1 MVSGLKVLLTEI
13 GLDNAR
19 WHFFAIF
26 VTHNKTIIMKKAFI
40 LMMSFLAMAACAPKS
55 GAPALDLT
63 DLDTTTSPKV
73 DFYQYATGGW
83 QVKNPLRAEFSRYG
97 SFDALREQAQENLN
111 ALFQEMTTLKAKP
124 GTVEQKIS
132 DLYKMALDSTTR
144 NNLGA
149 EPIQP
154 YIAEINA
161 VDSKDALAALLGRM
175 NLYGEGGFMGFG
187 VEADLTNSDMQVLY
201 LGQGGLGMGDR
212 DYYLKPENA
221 QLKAGYQE
229 YLCKVLGLAGV
240 ENAAELV
247 AKDMEVENAMAQI
260 FWSREQNRDMAAIYN
275 PMSTEE
281 IAAKWPAVRFDA
293 ITAAAGVEPQ
303 EKVIV
308 EQPSYFD
315 GLAKLMEECPLET
328 LKAYLLCQFVSGQAG
343 ALSDEFYTAQW
354 EFFSHQMAGA
364 QEETPRW
371 KRAMSVPNGILGEA
385 VGEMYV
391 ARYFPESS
399 KKKMV
404 KLVENLRTALGQ
416 HIDELEWMSDS
427 TKVRARE
434 KLAAFTVKIGY
445 PDKWKDYSSMD
456 INPENS
462 YYENLRNASA
472 WYVKDNLSKLGKPTD
487 RTEWGMTPQT
497 VNAYY
502 NPTTNEICFPAAI
515 LQKPFFD
522 PEADDPVN
530 YGGIGVVIGH
540 EMSHGFDD
548 QGSMF
553 DAQGNMVNWW
563 TAEDKAKFDALGDKL
578 VAQFDEVEILPGV
591 HANGRYTLGENIGD
605 HGGLSIAFTAME
617 NAVKGPDPMIDGFT
631 RAQRFYLSYG
641 AIWAQNITD
650 QEKAR
655 LTNMD
660 PHSLAENRVNVSVRN
675 FETFFEAFDIEE
687 GDPMFRP
694 EEERVHI
701 W

>member
-1 MVSGLKVLLTEI
+1 
-13 GLDNAR
+13 
-19 WHFFAIF
+19 
-26 VTHNKTIIMKKAFI
+26 MKKGII
-40 LMMSFLAMAACAPKS
+40 LMMSMLAFAACAPKT

-63 DLDTTTSPKV
+63 DLDTTASPKV

-83 QVKNPLRAEFSRYG
+83 QQKNPLRPEFSRYG
-97 SFDALREQAQENLN
+97 SFDAIRERTQENLN
-111 ALFQEMTTLKAKP
+111 ALFESMTTLEAKP
-124 GTVEQKIS
+124 GTIDQKIS

-144 NNLGA
+144 NQLGA
-149 EPIQP
+149 QPIQP
-154 YIAEINA
+154 YIAQIRDVKTKEEL
-161 VDSKDALAALLGRM
+161 STLLGQM
-175 NLYGEGGFMGFG
+175 NLYGEGGLMGFG
-187 VEADLTNSDMQVLY
+187 AEADLANSDMQVLY

-212 DYYLKPENA
+212 DYYLKAENKE
-221 QLKAGYQE
+221 LYEGYKA
-229 YLCKVLGLAGV
+229 YLVKVMELAGLEDARAIAEKDLLV
-240 ENAAELV
+240 ENE
-247 AKDMEVENAMAQI
+247 MASI
-260 FWSREQNRDMAAIYN
+260 FWSREQNRDMQAIYN
-275 PMSTEE
+275 PMSTQEM
-281 IAAKWPAVRFDA
+281 IARWPNLNLGLMFE
-293 ITAAAGVEPQ
+293 AAGIPAQ

-308 EQPSYFD
+308 QQPSYFD
-315 GLAKLMEECPLET
+315 GLNNLYKNLPLEYFKSYF
-328 LKAYLLCQFVSGQAG
+328 LAQFVSGQAG
-343 ALSDEFYTAQW
+343 SLSDDFYTAQW

-364 QEETPRW
+364 KEQQPRW

-391 ARYFPESS
+391 NRYFPESS
-399 KKKMV
+399 KQKMV
-404 KLVENLRTALGQ
+404 TLVENLRTALGE
-416 HIDELEWMSDS
+416 HIDALEWMSDT
-427 TKVRARE
+427 TKARARE

-445 PDKWKDYSSMD
+445 PDKWKDYSSLD
-456 INPENS
+456 INPANT

-472 WYVKDNLSKLGKPTD
+472 WYVKDNLDKLGKPTD
-487 RTEWGMTPQT
+487 KTEWGMTPQT

-522 PEADDPVN
+522 PDADDPVN

-553 DAQGNMVNWW
+553 DANGNMVNWW

-578 VAQFDEVEILPGV
+578 VAQFDEVEVLPGV
-591 HANGRYTLGENIGD
+591 KANGRYTLGENIGD

-617 NAVKGPDPMIDGFT
+617 NATAGKKDPMIDGFN

-655 LTNMD
+655 LTNLD
-660 PHSLAENRVNVSVRN
+660 PHSLAVNRVNVSVRN
-675 FETFFEAFDIEE
+675 FQTFFDAWDIHE

>member
-1 MVSGLKVLLTEI
+1 
-13 GLDNAR
+13 
-19 WHFFAIF
+19 
-26 VTHNKTIIMKKAFI
+26 MKKALI
-40 LMMSFLAMAACAPKS
+40 IMMSALSFAACAPKS

-63 DLDTTTSPKV
+63 DLDTTVSPKV

-83 QVKNPLRAEFSRYG
+83 QVKNPLKPEFSRYG

-111 ALFQEMTTLKAKP
+111 ALFQSMTSTQAAY

-132 DLYKMALDSTTR
+132 DLYKMAMDSTTR
-144 NNLGA
+144 NELGA
-149 EPIQP
+149 QPILP
-154 YIAEINA
+154 YIAEIQA
-161 VDSKDALAALLGRM
+161 VRSKDELATLLGKM
-175 NLYGEGGFMGFG
+175 NIYGDGGFFGAG
-187 VEADLTNSDMQVLY
+187 VEADLTNSDLQVLY

-212 DYYLKPENA
+212 DYYLLESNKA
-221 QLKAGYQE
+221 LKEGYE
-229 YLCKVLGLAGV
+229 AFLVKVLNLCGIQDAASVAAQDLAL
-240 ENAAELV
+240 ETTL
-247 AKDMEVENAMAQI
+247 AQI
-260 FWSREQNRDMAAIYN
+260 AWPREKNRDMQAIYN
-275 PMSTEE
+275 PMSPEE
-281 IAAKWPAVRFDA
+281 ILKAWPELRFDTLCEA
-293 ITAAAGVEPQ
+293 VGIVPQ
-303 EKVIV
+303 GKIIV
-308 EQPSYFD
+308 QQPSYFQ
-315 GLAKLMEECPLET
+315 GLNDLFAKTDLET
-328 LKAYLLCQFVSGQAG
+328 LKAYLLCQYIAGQTG
-343 ALSDEFYTAQW
+343 ALSDEFYTASW
-354 EFFSHQMAGA
+354 EFFSHQMGGA

-371 KRAMSVPNGILGEA
+371 KRAMSVPNSLLGEA

-391 ARYFPESS
+391 NRYFPESS
-399 KKKMV
+399 KQKMV
-404 KLVENLRTALGQ
+404 TLVENLRTALGQ
-416 HIDELEWMSDS
+416 HIDQLEWMSEE
-427 TKVRARE
+427 TKAKAQE

-445 PDKWKDYSSMD
+445 PDKWKDYSTLE
-456 INPENS
+456 INPEKS
-462 YYENLRNASA
+462 YYENLRSASA
-472 WYVKDNLSKLGKPTD
+472 WYVKDNLNKMGKPTD
-487 RTEWGMTPQT
+487 KTEWGMTPQT

-522 PEADDPVN
+522 PNADEPVN

-553 DAQGNMVNWW
+553 DANGNMENWW

-617 NAVKGPDPMIDGFT
+617 NATAGKKDPMIDGFT

-660 PHSLAENRVNVSVRN
+660 VHSLAKNRVNVSIRN
-675 FETFFEAFDIEE
+675 FQTFFDAFDVHE

-694 EEERVHI
+694 QEERVHI

>member
-1 MVSGLKVLLTEI
+1 M
-13 GLDNAR
+13 
-19 WHFFAIF
+19 
-26 VTHNKTIIMKKAFI
+26 
-40 LMMSFLAMAACAPKS
+40 LAMAACGPKNT
-55 GAPALDLT
+55 APALDLT
-63 DLDTTTSPKV
+63 DLDPTTSPKE

-83 QVKNPLRAEFSRYG
+83 QAKNPLRPEFSRYG

-111 ALFQEMTTLKAKP
+111 ALFESMTTLKTTP
-124 GTVEQKIS
+124 GSVEQKIA

-149 EPIQP
+149 QPIQP
-154 YIAEINA
+154 YIEEIQA
-161 VDSKDALAALLGRM
+161 IGSKEELATLLGKM
-175 NLYGEGGFMGFG
+175 NLYGEGGFYNAG

-212 DYYLKPENA
+212 DYYLKEENQA
-221 QLKAGYQE
+221 LFQGYKE
-229 YLCKVLGLAGV
+229 YLEKVLSLSGV
-240 ENAAELV
+240 EDAAGITARDL
-247 AKDMEVENAMAQI
+247 EVEKAMAEI
-260 FWSREQNRDMAAIYN
+260 FWSREQNRNMQAIYN
-275 PMSTEE
+275 PMSTGQICE
-281 IAAKWPAVRFDA
+281 AWPAILFDKVC
-293 ITAAAGVEPQ
+293 AAAGIAPQ
-303 EKVIV
+303 DKIIV
-308 EQPSYFD
+308 QQPSYFE
-315 GLAKLMEECPLET
+315 GLNKLFQDLPLES
-328 LKAYLLCQFVSGQAG
+328 LKAYLLAQFVSGSAG
-343 ALSDEFYTAQW
+343 SLSDELYTASW
-354 EFFSHQMAGA
+354 EFFSHQMGGA
-364 QEETPRW
+364 QEQQPRW

-391 ARYFPESS
+391 KRFFPESS

-404 KLVENLRTALGQ
+404 TLVENLRTALGE
-416 HIDELEWMSDS
+416 HIDQLEWMSDE
-427 TKVRARE
+427 TKARASE

-445 PDKWKDYSSMD
+445 PDKWKDYSTLD

-472 WYVKDNLSKLGKPTD
+472 WYVQDNLQKLGKPTD
-487 RTEWGMTPQT
+487 KTEWGMTPQT

-502 NPTTNEICFPAAI
+502 NPTTTEICFPAAS

-522 PEADDPVN
+522 PTADDPVN

-563 TAEDKAKFDALGDKL
+563 TPEDKAKFDALGDKL
-578 VAQFDEVEILPGV
+578 VAQFDAVEVLPGV
-591 HANGRYTLGENIGD
+591 KANGRYTLGENIGD

-617 NAVKGPDPMIDGFT
+617 NATKASSDPMIDGLT

-660 PHSLAENRVNVSVRN
+660 PHSLAVNRVNVSVRN
-675 FETFFEAFDIEE
+675 FQTFFDAFDIQE

>member
-1 MVSGLKVLLTEI
+1 MKKSL
-13 GLDNAR
+13 
-19 WHFFAIF
+19 
-26 VTHNKTIIMKKAFI
+26 IIM
-40 LMMSFLAMAACAPKS
+40 MSLLSFAACAPKA

-63 DLDTTTSPKV
+63 DLDPSTSPKA

-83 QVKNPLRAEFSRYG
+83 QAKNPLRPEFSRYG
-97 SFDALREQAQENLN
+97 SFDALREKAQENLN
-111 ALFQEMTTLKAKP
+111 ALFQSMTTTEAEF
-124 GTVEQKIS
+124 GTVDQKIS

-144 NNLGA
+144 NELGA
-149 EPIQP
+149 KPIQP
-154 YIAEINA
+154 YIAQIQA
-161 VDSKDALAALLGRM
+161 VGSKDELVTLLGQM
-175 NLYGEGGFMGFG
+175 QLYGEGGFFGAG
-187 VEADLTNSDMQVLY
+187 VEADLTNSDVQVLY

-212 DYYLKPENA
+212 DYYLLESNKA
-221 QLKAGYQE
+221 LKDGYQAF
-229 YLCKVLGLAGV
+229 LVKVLNLSGIQ
-240 ENAAELV
+240 NAEAIA
-247 AKDMEVENAMAQI
+247 AKDLALEDAMATI
-260 FWSREQNRDMAAIYN
+260 AWPREANRDMQKIYN
-275 PMSTEE
+275 PMSTEQ
-281 IAAKWPAVRFDA
+281 ICKAWPELRFDKLC
-293 ITAAAGVEPQ
+293 AAAGIAPQ
-303 EKVIV
+303 EKIIV
-308 EQPSYFD
+308 QQPSYFE
-315 GLAKLMEECPLET
+315 GLNALFAKTDLET
-328 LKAYLLCQFVSGQAG
+328 LKDYLLCQFVAGQTG
-343 ALSDEFYTAQW
+343 ALSDEFYTASW

-371 KRAMSVPNGILGEA
+371 KRAMSVPNGLLGEA

-391 ARYFPESS
+391 KQYFPESS
-399 KKKMV
+399 KQKMV
-404 KLVENLRTALGQ
+404 ALVENLRTALGQ
-416 HIDELEWMSDS
+416 HIDELEWMGEE
-427 TKVRARE
+427 TKAKARE

-445 PDKWKDYSSMD
+445 PDKWKDYSTLVID
-456 INPENS
+456 PANT

-472 WYVKDNLSKLGKPTD
+472 WYVKDNLDKLGKPTD

-522 PEADDPVN
+522 PEADEPVN

-553 DAQGNMVNWW
+553 DAHGNMENWW

-578 VAQFDEVEILPGV
+578 VAQFDAVEILPGV

-617 NAVKGPDPMIDGFT
+617 NATAGKKDPMIDGFN

-660 PHSLAENRVNVSVRN
+660 VHSLAVNRVNVSVKN
-675 FETFFEAFDIEE
+675 FQTFFDAWDIQE

>member
-1 MVSGLKVLLTEI
+1 ML
-13 GLDNAR
+13 
-19 WHFFAIF
+19 
-26 VTHNKTIIMKKAFI
+26 AF
-40 LMMSFLAMAACAPKS
+40 AACAPKT

-63 DLDTTTSPKV
+63 DLDTTASPKV

-83 QVKNPLRAEFSRYG
+83 QQKNPLRPEFSRYG
-97 SFDALREQAQENLN
+97 SFDAIRERTQENLN
-111 ALFQEMTTLKAKP
+111 ALFESMTTLEAKP
-124 GTVEQKIS
+124 GTIDQKIS

-144 NNLGA
+144 NQLGA
-149 EPIQP
+149 QPIQP
-154 YIAEINA
+154 YIAQIRDVKTKEEL
-161 VDSKDALAALLGRM
+161 STLLGQM
-175 NLYGEGGFMGFG
+175 NLYGEGGLMGFG
-187 VEADLTNSDMQVLY
+187 AEADLANSDMQVLY

-212 DYYLKPENA
+212 DYYLKAENKE
-221 QLKAGYQE
+221 LYEGYKA
-229 YLCKVLGLAGV
+229 YLVKVMELAGLEDARALAEKDLLV
-240 ENAAELV
+240 ENE
-247 AKDMEVENAMAQI
+247 MASI
-260 FWSREQNRDMAAIYN
+260 FWSREQNRDMQAIYN
-275 PMSTEE
+275 PMSTQEM
-281 IAAKWPAVRFDA
+281 IARWPNLNLGLMFE
-293 ITAAAGVEPQ
+293 AAGIPAQ

-308 EQPSYFD
+308 QQPSYFD
-315 GLAKLMEECPLET
+315 GLNNLYKNLPLEYFKSYF
-328 LKAYLLCQFVSGQAG
+328 LAQFVSGQAG
-343 ALSDEFYTAQW
+343 SLSDDFYTAQW

-364 QEETPRW
+364 KEQQPRW

-391 ARYFPESS
+391 NRYFPESS
-399 KKKMV
+399 KQKMV
-404 KLVENLRTALGQ
+404 TLVENLRTALGE
-416 HIDELEWMSDS
+416 HIDALEWMSDT
-427 TKVRARE
+427 TKARARE

-445 PDKWKDYSSMD
+445 PDKWKDYSSLEID
-456 INPENS
+456 PANT

-472 WYVKDNLSKLGKPTD
+472 WYVKDNLDKLGKPTD
-487 RTEWGMTPQT
+487 KTEWGMTPQT

-522 PEADDPVN
+522 PDADDPVN

-553 DAQGNMVNWW
+553 DANGNMVNWW

-578 VAQFDEVEILPGV
+578 VAQFDEVEVLPGV
-591 HANGRYTLGENIGD
+591 KANGRYTLGENIGD

-617 NAVKGPDPMIDGFT
+617 NATAGKKDPMIDGFN

-641 AIWAQNITD
+641 TIWAQNITD

-655 LTNMD
+655 LTNLD
-660 PHSLAENRVNVSVRN
+660 PHSLAVNRVNVSVRN
-675 FETFFEAFDIEE
+675 FQTFFDAWDIHE

-694 EEERVHI
+694 EQERVHI

>member
-1 MVSGLKVLLTEI
+1 MTKSLIV
-13 GLDNAR
+13 
-19 WHFFAIF
+19 
-26 VTHNKTIIMKKAFI
+26 
-40 LMMSFLAMAACAPKS
+40 MMSLLSFAACAPKA

-63 DLDTTTSPKV
+63 DLDTSTSPKT

-83 QVKNPLRAEFSRYG
+83 QVKNPLRPEFSRYG
-97 SFDALREQAQENLN
+97 SFDAIRERTQENLN
-111 ALFQEMTTLKAKP
+111 ALFESMTTLEAKP
-124 GTVEQKIS
+124 GSVDQKIS

-144 NNLGA
+144 NSLGA
-149 EPIQP
+149 QPILP
-154 YIAEINA
+154 YIAEIQA
-161 VDSKDALAALLGRM
+161 VKSKDELATLLGRM
-175 NLYGEGGFMGFG
+175 NLYGEGGFFGAG
-187 VEADLTNSDMQVLY
+187 VEADLANSDVQVLY

-212 DYYLKPENA
+212 DYYLLETNKELKEGYKAFLVKALTLAGIQNA
-221 QLKAGYQE
+221 QAVMEQDM
-229 YLCKVLGLAGV
+229 VV
-240 ENAAELV
+240 EDAI
-247 AKDMEVENAMAQI
+247 AQYS
-260 FWSREQNRDMAAIYN
+260 WSREKNRDMQAIYN
-275 PMSTEE
+275 PMSSEQ
-281 IAAKWPAVRFDA
+281 IAKSWPGIRFGLLCE
-293 ITAAAGVEPQ
+293 AAGIPAQ
-303 EKVIV
+303 DKVIV
-308 EQPSYFD
+308 QQPSYFQE
-315 GLAKLMEECPLET
+315 LSQFFEKTPLET
-328 LKAYLLCQFVSGQAG
+328 LKSYLLCQFVSGQCG
-343 ALSDEFYTAQW
+343 ALSDDFYTASW

-364 QEETPRW
+364 QEQQPRW
-371 KRAMSVPNGILGEA
+371 KRAMGVPNSLLGEA

-391 ARYFPESS
+391 SRYFPESS
-399 KKKMV
+399 KQKMV
-404 KLVENLRTALGQ
+404 ALVENLRTALGE
-416 HIDELEWMSDS
+416 HIDNLEWMSDT

-445 PDKWKDYSSMD
+445 PDKWKDYSTLTID
-456 INPENS
+456 PANT

-522 PEADDPVN
+522 PEADEPVN

-553 DAQGNMVNWW
+553 DAHGNMVNWW
-563 TAEDKAKFDALGDKL
+563 TAADKAKFDALGNKL
-578 VAQFDEVEILPGV
+578 VAQFDEVEVLPGV

-617 NAVKGPDPMIDGFT
+617 NATAGKEDPKIDGFT

-660 PHSLAENRVNVSVRN
+660 PHSLAENRVNVSLRN
-675 FETFFEAFDIEE
+675 FQSFFDAFDIQE

>member
-1 MVSGLKVLLTEI
+1 
-13 GLDNAR
+13 
-19 WHFFAIF
+19 
-26 VTHNKTIIMKKAFI
+26 MKKSLI
-40 LMMSFLAMAACAPKS
+40 VMMSLLAFAACAPKS

-63 DLDTTTSPKV
+63 NLDTTASPKV

-83 QVKNPLRAEFSRYG
+83 QKNNPLRPEFSRYG
-97 SFDALREQAQENLN
+97 SFDAIREQAQENLN
-111 ALFQEMTTLKAKP
+111 ALFESMTTLQAKP

-144 NNLGA
+144 NSLGA
-149 EPIQP
+149 QPIQP
-154 YIAEINA
+154 YIAEIQD
-161 VDSKDALAALLGRM
+161 VQSKDQLASLLGKM
-175 NLYGEGGFMGFG
+175 NLYGEGAFFGFG
-187 VEADLTNSDMQVLY
+187 VEADLANSDMQVLY
-201 LGQGGLGMGDR
+201 MAQSGLGMGDR
-212 DYYLKPENA
+212 DYYLKEENA
-221 QLKAGYQE
+221 ELKAGYQAF
-229 YLCKVLGLAGV
+229 LVKALRLAGV
-240 ENAAELV
+240 EKPEGVAAH
-247 AKDMEVENAMAQI
+247 DMEVEDALAQI
-260 FWSREQNRDMAAIYN
+260 SWTREQNRDMQAIYN
-275 PMSTEE
+275 PMSSAD
-281 IAAKWPAVRFDA
+281 IIGVWPGLRLDKFME
-293 ITAAAGVEPQ
+293 AAGVAPQ

-308 EQPSYFD
+308 AQPSFFQ
-315 GLAKLMEECPLET
+315 GLSDKIESLPLQT
-328 LKAYLLCQFVSGQAG
+328 LKDYVLCQFVSGQCSS
-343 ALSDEFYTAQW
+343 LSDEFYTASW

-364 QEETPRW
+364 QEQQPRW
-371 KRAMSVPNGILGEA
+371 KRAMAVPNGILGEA

-391 ARYFPESS
+391 NRYFPESS

-404 KLVENLRTALGQ
+404 DLVENLRTALGQ
-416 HIDELEWMSDS
+416 HIDQLEWMSDE
-427 TKVRARE
+427 TKARAQE

-445 PDKWKDYSSMD
+445 PDKWKDYSTLE

-472 WYVKDNLSKLGKPTD
+472 WYVKDNLDKLGKPTD

-522 PEADDPVN
+522 PEADEPVN

-553 DAQGNMVNWW
+553 DASGNMVNWW
-563 TAEDKAKFDALGDKL
+563 TDEDKAKFDALGDKL
-578 VAQFDEVEILPGV
+578 VAQFDAIEILPGLK
-591 HANGRYTLGENIGD
+591 ANGRYTLGENIGD

-617 NAVKGPDPMIDGFT
+617 NAVAGKKDPMIDGFT

-655 LTNMD
+655 LTNLD
-660 PHSLAENRVNVSVRN
+660 VHSLAENRVNVSVRN
-675 FETFFEAFDIEE
+675 FQTFFDAFDIRE

>member
-1 MVSGLKVLLTEI
+1 
-13 GLDNAR
+13 
-19 WHFFAIF
+19 
-26 VTHNKTIIMKKAFI
+26 MKKGII
-40 LMMSFLAMAACAPKS
+40 LMMSMLAFAACAPKS

-63 DLDTTTSPKV
+63 DLDTTASPKV

-83 QVKNPLRAEFSRYG
+83 QQKNPLRPEFSRYG
-97 SFDALREQAQENLN
+97 SFDAIRERTQENLN
-111 ALFQEMTTLKAKP
+111 ALFESMTTLEAKP
-124 GTVEQKIS
+124 GTIDQKIS

-144 NNLGA
+144 NQLGA
-149 EPIQP
+149 QPIQP
-154 YIAEINA
+154 YIAQIRDVKTKEEL
-161 VDSKDALAALLGRM
+161 STLLGQM
-175 NLYGEGGFMGFG
+175 NLYGEGGLMGFG
-187 VEADLTNSDMQVLY
+187 AEADLANSDMQVLY

-212 DYYLKPENA
+212 DYYLKAENKE
-221 QLKAGYQE
+221 LYEGYKA
-229 YLCKVLGLAGV
+229 YLVKVMELAGLEDARAIAEKDLLV
-240 ENAAELV
+240 ENE
-247 AKDMEVENAMAQI
+247 MASI
-260 FWSREQNRDMAAIYN
+260 FWSREQNRDMQAIYN
-275 PMSTEE
+275 PMSTQEM
-281 IAAKWPAVRFDA
+281 IARWPNLNLGLMFE
-293 ITAAAGVEPQ
+293 AAGIPAQ

-308 EQPSYFD
+308 QQPSYFD
-315 GLAKLMEECPLET
+315 GLNNLYKNLPLEYFKSYF
-328 LKAYLLCQFVSGQAG
+328 LAQFVSGQAG
-343 ALSDEFYTAQW
+343 SLSDDFYTAQW

-364 QEETPRW
+364 KEQQPRW

-391 ARYFPESS
+391 NRYFPESS
-399 KKKMV
+399 KQKMV
-404 KLVENLRTALGQ
+404 TLVENLRTALGE
-416 HIDELEWMSDS
+416 HIDALEWMSDT
-427 TKVRARE
+427 TKARARE

-445 PDKWKDYSSMD
+445 PDKWKDYSSLD
-456 INPENS
+456 INPANT

-472 WYVKDNLSKLGKPTD
+472 WYVKDNLDKLGKPTD
-487 RTEWGMTPQT
+487 KTEWGMTPQT

-522 PEADDPVN
+522 PDADDPVN

-553 DAQGNMVNWW
+553 DANGNMVNWW

-578 VAQFDEVEILPGV
+578 VAQFDEVEVLPGV
-591 HANGRYTLGENIGD
+591 KANGRYTLGENIGD

-617 NAVKGPDPMIDGFT
+617 NATAGKKDPMIDGFN

-655 LTNMD
+655 LTNLD
-660 PHSLAENRVNVSVRN
+660 PHSLAVNRVNVSVRN
-675 FETFFEAFDIEE
+675 FQTFFDAWDIHE

-694 EEERVHI
+694 EAERVHI

>member
-1 MVSGLKVLLTEI
+1 
-13 GLDNAR
+13 
-19 WHFFAIF
+19 
-26 VTHNKTIIMKKAFI
+26 MKKGI
-40 LMMSFLAMAACAPKS
+40 VLMMSLLAFAACAPKT

-63 DLDTTTSPKV
+63 DLDTTASPKV

-83 QVKNPLRAEFSRYG
+83 QQKNPLRPEFSRYG
-97 SFDALREQAQENLN
+97 SFDAIRERTQENLN
-111 ALFQEMTTLKAKP
+111 ALFESMTTMEATP
-124 GTVEQKIS
+124 GSVDQKIS

-149 EPIQP
+149 KPIQP
-154 YIAEINA
+154 YIAQIQNVGTKEE
-161 VDSKDALAALLGRM
+161 LATLLGEM
-175 NLYGEGGFMGFG
+175 NLYGDGGFLGFG
-187 VEADLTNSDMQVLY
+187 VEADLADSDMQVLY

-212 DYYLKPENA
+212 DYYLKEEN
-221 QLKAGYQE
+221 KALYDGYKA
-229 YLCKVLGLAGV
+229 YLVQVLTLAGV
-240 ENAAELV
+240 DDARAQAESDLL
-247 AKDMEVENAMAQI
+247 VENEMASI
-260 FWSREQNRDMAAIYN
+260 FWSREQNRNMQAIYN

-281 IAAKWPAVRFDA
+281 ICTRWPHLLFNLTMD
-293 ITAAAGVEPQ
+293 AAGVAPQ

-308 EQPSYFD
+308 QQPSYFD
-315 GLAKLMEECPLET
+315 GLNKLFKDLPLEQ
-328 LKAYLLCQFVSGQAG
+328 LKAYTLCQFVSGQASS
-343 ALSDEFYTAQW
+343 LSDDFVTAQW
-354 EFFSHQMAGA
+354 EFFSHQMGGA
-364 QEETPRW
+364 KEQQPRW
-371 KRAMSVPNGILGEA
+371 KRAMSVPNSLLGEA

-391 ARYFPESS
+391 SRYFPESS
-399 KKKMV
+399 KQKMV
-404 KLVENLRTALGQ
+404 TLVENLRTALGE
-416 HIDELEWMSDS
+416 HIDALEWMSDT

-445 PDKWKDYSSMD
+445 PDKWKDYSTLEIDPSKT
-456 INPENS
+456 

-472 WYVKDNLSKLGKPTD
+472 WYVKDNMDKLGKPTD
-487 RTEWGMTPQT
+487 KTEWGMTPQT

-553 DAQGNMVNWW
+553 DASGNMVNWW
-563 TAEDKAKFDALGDKL
+563 TAADKAKFDKLGDKL
-578 VAQFDEVEILPGV
+578 AAQFDEVEVLPGV

-605 HGGLSIAFTAME
+605 HGGLSIAYTAME
-617 NAVKGPDPMIDGFT
+617 NAIKLSGKTKPIDGFT
-631 RAQRFYLSYG
+631 PAQRFYLSYA

-660 PHSLAENRVNVSVRN
+660 PHSLAVNRVNVSIRN
-675 FETFFEAFDIEE
+675 FQTFFDAFDIHE
-687 GDPMFRP
+687 GDPMYRP

>member
-1 MVSGLKVLLTEI
+1 
-13 GLDNAR
+13 
-19 WHFFAIF
+19 
-26 VTHNKTIIMKKAFI
+26 MKKGII
-40 LMMSFLAMAACAPKS
+40 LMMSMLAFAACAPKS

-63 DLDTTTSPKV
+63 DLDTTASPKV

-83 QVKNPLRAEFSRYG
+83 QQKNPLRPEFSRYG
-97 SFDALREQAQENLN
+97 SFDAIRERTQENLN
-111 ALFQEMTTLKAKP
+111 ALFESMTTLEAKP
-124 GTVEQKIS
+124 GTIDQKIS

-144 NNLGA
+144 NQLGA
-149 EPIQP
+149 QPIQP
-154 YIAEINA
+154 YIAQIRDVKTKEEL
-161 VDSKDALAALLGRM
+161 STLLGQM
-175 NLYGEGGFMGFG
+175 NLYGEGGLMGFG
-187 VEADLTNSDMQVLY
+187 AEADLANSDMQVLY

-212 DYYLKPENA
+212 DYYLKAENKE
-221 QLKAGYQE
+221 LYEGYKA
-229 YLCKVLGLAGV
+229 YLVKVMELAGLEDARAIAEKDLLV
-240 ENAAELV
+240 ENE
-247 AKDMEVENAMAQI
+247 MASI
-260 FWSREQNRDMAAIYN
+260 FWSREQNRDMQAIYN
-275 PMSTEE
+275 PMSTQEM
-281 IAAKWPAVRFDA
+281 IARWPNLNLGLMFE
-293 ITAAAGVEPQ
+293 AAGIPVQ

-308 EQPSYFD
+308 QQPSYFD
-315 GLAKLMEECPLET
+315 GLNNLYKNLPLEYFKSYF
-328 LKAYLLCQFVSGQAG
+328 LAQFVSGQAG
-343 ALSDEFYTAQW
+343 SLSDDFYTAQW

-364 QEETPRW
+364 KEQQPRW

-391 ARYFPESS
+391 NRYFPESS
-399 KKKMV
+399 KQKMV
-404 KLVENLRTALGQ
+404 TLVENLRTALGE
-416 HIDELEWMSDS
+416 HIDALEWMSDT
-427 TKVRARE
+427 TKARARE

-445 PDKWKDYSSMD
+445 PDKWKDYSSLD
-456 INPENS
+456 INPANT

-472 WYVKDNLSKLGKPTD
+472 WYVKDNLDKLGKPTD
-487 RTEWGMTPQT
+487 KTEWGMTPQT

-522 PEADDPVN
+522 PDADDPVN

-553 DAQGNMVNWW
+553 DANGNMVNWW

-578 VAQFDEVEILPGV
+578 VAQFDEVEVLPGV
-591 HANGRYTLGENIGD
+591 KANGRYTLGENIGD

-617 NAVKGPDPMIDGFT
+617 NATAGKKDPMIDGFT

-655 LTNMD
+655 LTNLD
-660 PHSLAENRVNVSVRN
+660 PHSLAVNRVNVSVRN
-675 FETFFEAFDIEE
+675 FQTFFDAWDIHE